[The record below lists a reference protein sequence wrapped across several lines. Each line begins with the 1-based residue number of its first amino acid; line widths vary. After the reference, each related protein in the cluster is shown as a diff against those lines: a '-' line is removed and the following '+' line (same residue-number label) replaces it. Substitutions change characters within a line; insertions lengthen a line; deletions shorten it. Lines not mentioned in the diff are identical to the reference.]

1 MFGSRARGFVL
12 PASAILVGACAELY
26 HYQLSDIDSTQGTL
40 VPVSAQVSSTG
51 VDFEQVWQVLELTPS
66 SRQRERI
73 WTAQEVQSSA
83 HSGPTTGN
91 PTFNDR
97 WADEVA
103 SVLLAQCPS
112 GRITGVSAVRE
123 QRKYSA
129 ISGEIVTVKG
139 LCIQ

>member
-1 MFGSRARGFVL
+1 M
-12 PASAILVGACAELY
+12 ASVILVGACAELY

-40 VPVSAQVSSTG
+40 VPVSAQVTSTG
-51 VDFEQVWQVLELTPS
+51 VDFKQIGKALELTPS

-73 WTAQEVQSSA
+73 RTAQDIQSSA
-83 HSGPTTGN
+83 QSGPATGN
-91 PTFNDR
+91 PTFTDT